1 MPLVL
6 TRRHLTLALALAA
19 TGSFAH
25 TARAG
30 ALSVPT
36 GKVILTIS
44 GKIGVDNGGGTA
56 MFDREMLEAIGMV
69 SFTTTTPWN
78 GGPVTFEGVPLDK
91 LMAAVGAN
99 GDHITA
105 LALNDYSTD
114 IPIEDFARY
123 HTILALK
130 RDGDYMPVKDKG
142 PLFIVYPYDSNPE
155 LKHQMFYSRSAWQLS
170 RIVVK

>member
-1 MPLVL
+1 MSL
-6 TRRHLTLALALAA
+6 TLNRRSLTLALALAA
-19 TGSFAH
+19 TGAFSRS
-25 TARAG
+25 ARAG
-30 ALSVPT
+30 SLPAPA

-56 MFDREMLEAIGMV
+56 VFDRDMLEAMGMV
-69 SFTTTTPWN
+69 SFTTATPWN
-78 GGPVTFEGVPLDK
+78 TAPVTFEGVPLDK

-105 LALNDYSTD
+105 LALNDYATD
-114 IPIEDFARY
+114 IPMADFARY

-142 PLFIVYPYDSNPE
+142 PLFIVYPYDSSPE
-155 LKHQMFYSRSAWQLS
+155 LKQQMFYSRSAWQLS
-170 RIVVK
+170 RIIVK

>member
-6 TRRHLTLALALAA
+6 NRRHLAVALASAA
-19 TGSFAH
+19 TVGVARS
-25 TARAG
+25 ARAG
-30 ALSVPT
+30 ALAVPT

-56 MFDREMLEAIGMV
+56 VFDRDMLEAIGMV
-69 SFTTTTPWN
+69 SFTTGTPWTD
-78 GGPVTFEGVPLDK
+78 GPVTFEGVPMDK
-91 LMAAVGAN
+91 LMAMVAAQ
-99 GDHITA
+99 GDQITA

-114 IPIEDFARY
+114 IPIVDFARY

-130 RDGDYMPVKDKG
+130 RDGEYMPVRDKG

>member
-1 MPLVL
+1 M
-6 TRRHLTLALALAA
+6 AFALAA
-19 TGSFAH
+19 TGAFSR
-25 TARAG
+25 TGRAG
-30 ALSVPT
+30 SLPVPA

-56 MFDREMLEAIGMV
+56 MFDREMLEAMGLV
-69 SFTTTTPWN
+69 SFTTTTPWHSAA
-78 GGPVTFEGVPLDK
+78 VTFEGVPLDK

-114 IPIEDFARY
+114 IPIADFARY

-130 RDGDYMPVKDKG
+130 RDGEYMPVKDKG
-142 PLFIVYPYDSNPE
+142 PLFIVYPYDSMPE

>member
-1 MPLVL
+1 MS
-6 TRRHLTLALALAA
+6 LTLNRRSVTMALAFAA
-19 TGSFAH
+19 TGGFAR

-30 ALSVPT
+30 ALPVPA

-44 GKIGVDNGGGTA
+44 GKIAVDNGGGTA
-56 MFDREMLEAIGMV
+56 MFDREMLEAMGLV
-69 SFTTTTPWN
+69 SFTTTTPWHSA
-78 GGPVTFEGVPLDK
+78 PVTFEGVPLDK

-114 IPIEDFARY
+114 IPIADFAAY

-130 RDGDYMPVKDKG
+130 RDGEYMPVKDKG
-142 PLFIVYPYDSNPE
+142 PLFIVYPFDSNPE
-155 LKHQMFYSRSAWQLS
+155 LKHQIFYSRSAWQLS